1 MARWAPH
8 SVLLLVL
15 AAVAL
20 LAFLSTLRTRLDQS
34 RLPDAP
40 SSAPSPHRHSR
51 HSSYRRR
58 LETRRGNPGRKTVR
72 LHAATAEANP
82 RLEHITFDPLV
93 AEMEAQR
100 DDRKW
105 EEAQFRR
112 RGEEVRVA
120 HGAKK
125 LEEGDA
131 GGGRR
136 SVEEA
141 SRIEA
146 ADEELRRLEDN
157 PNPNP
162 GGHVGGQGAHEHSV
176 AGRGVAAV
184 THLSARGE
192 ERWHSR
198 GSSWCWHSF
207 NAGEHKVNVTARLRV
222 LFPLI
227 DSDDR
232 DGLVSLSELAM
243 WQVQQ
248 GHRSSERRT
257 RREMQVVDSDGDGKV
272 SLKEYLHDDSPGE
285 EVHVEGDDDMAEFVK
300 TARERFAL
308 ADSDGDG
315 LLNEDEFNDLLHP
328 EDSQNEKLIDSVRDE
343 ELRARDTDGDMRL
356 SFEEFLESVFE
367 EVAQFDEEYARWEAH
382 RYDVTSD
389 DYVPPDIAHGS
400 KDVEHM
406 SAAEKRAHARTR
418 FDPMDANHDGYLDAS
433 EFEDL
438 LYAIVP
444 NEYHFAEEQAKHMM
458 MEADDNKDK
467 RLSLEE
473 MLAHWDVFYDA
484 MDEEGDDSYHWPS
497 DDDHDELR

>member
-8 SVLLLVL
+8 SVLFLVL

-40 SSAPSPHRHSR
+40 SSAPSPQRHSR

-82 RLEHITFDPLV
+82 RLDHITFDPLV

-120 HGAKK
+120 HSAKPHG
-125 LEEGDA
+125 EGDAA

-136 SVEEA
+136 SVKEA

-157 PNPNP
+157 PNP
-162 GGHVGGQGAHEHSV
+162 GGHVGLGCTDLSTVWQG
-176 AGRGVAAV
+176 GCG
-184 THLSARGE
+184 G
-192 ERWHSR
+192 
-198 GSSWCWHSF
+198 C
-207 NAGEHKVNVTARLRV
+207 
-222 LFPLI
+222 
-227 DSDDR
+227 SDTP
-232 DGLVSLSELAM
+232 EFLAC
-243 WQVQQ
+243 
-248 GHRSSERRT
+248 
-257 RREMQVVDSDGDGKV
+257 
-272 SLKEYLHDDSPGE
+272 
-285 EVHVEGDDDMAEFVK
+285 VHVEGDDDMAEFVK
-300 TARERFAL
+300 TSRERFAL

-315 LLNEDEFNDLLHP
+315 LLNEEEFN
-328 EDSQNEKLIDSVRDE
+328 E
-343 ELRARDTDGDMRL
+343 ARDTDGDMRL
-356 SFEEFLESVFE
+356 SFDEFLESVFE

-400 KDVEHM
+400 KGVEHM

-418 FDPMDANHDGYLDAS
+418 FDQTDANHDGYLDAS

-473 MLAHWDVFYDA
+473 MLAHWDVFYDG

-497 DDDHDELR
+497 DDHDEFR

>member
-1 MARWAPH
+1 MARWGPH

-20 LAFLSTLRTRLDQS
+20 LAFLSALRTRLDHS
-34 RLPDAP
+34 PLPHAP
-40 SSAPSPHRHSR
+40 SSAPSPERHSR

-82 RLEHITFDPLV
+82 RLAHITFDPLV
-93 AEMEAQR
+93 AEMEAQQ
-100 DDRKW
+100 DDRAW
-105 EEAQFRR
+105 EQAQLRR

-120 HGAKK
+120 HGGKTRG
-125 LEEGDA
+125 EGDA
-131 GGGRR
+131 GGEQRGGG
-136 SVEEA
+136 EE

-146 ADEELRRLEDN
+146 ADEELRRLEEN
-157 PNPNP
+157 PNP
-162 GGHVGGQGAHEHSV
+162 E
-176 AGRGVAAV
+176 
-184 THLSARGE
+184 
-192 ERWHSR
+192 
-198 GSSWCWHSF
+198 
-207 NAGEHKVNVTARLRV
+207 AGEHKVNVTNRLRA

-248 GHRSSERRT
+248 GQRSSERRT
-257 RREMQVVDSDGDGKV
+257 RREMQMTDSDGDGRV
-272 SLKEYLHDDSPGE
+272 SLKEYLHNVTPGD

-300 TARERFAL
+300 MTRERFAL
-308 ADSDGDG
+308 ADADGDG
-315 LLNEDEFNDLLHP
+315 LLNEEEFNDLLHP

-356 SFEEFLESVFE
+356 SFEEFLESVYD
-367 EVAQFDEEYARWEAH
+367 EVAQFDEEYVRWEAH
-382 RYDVTSD
+382 RYDVASE
-389 DYVPPDIAHGS
+389 DYVPPDLARGS
-400 KDVEHM
+400 KAMEHM

-418 FDPMDANHDGYLDAS
+418 FDQTDANHDGYLDAS

-458 MEADDNKDK
+458 MEV
-467 RLSLEE
+467 ST
-473 MLAHWDVFYDA
+473 
-484 MDEEGDDSYHWPS
+484 
-497 DDDHDELR
+497 

>member
-20 LAFLSTLRTRLDQS
+20 LAFLSALRTRLDPS
-34 RLPDAP
+34 RLPHAP
-40 SSAPSPHRHSR
+40 SSAPSPQRHSPR
-51 HSSYRRR
+51 SSYRRR
-58 LETRRGNPGRKTVR
+58 LETRRGNPGRKAVR

-93 AEMEAQR
+93 AEMEAQQ

-120 HGAKK
+120 HGTKPH
-125 LEEGDA
+125 GDGDE

-141 SRIEA
+141 WRIEA

-157 PNPNP
+157 PNP
-162 GGHVGGQGAHEHSV
+162 E
-176 AGRGVAAV
+176 AGV
-184 THLSARGE
+184 
-192 ERWHSR
+192 
-198 GSSWCWHSF
+198 
-207 NAGEHKVNVTARLRV
+207 HKVNVTNRLRV

-227 DSDDR
+227 DSDDK

-248 GHRSSERRT
+248 GQRSSSRRS
-257 RREMQVVDSDGDGKV
+257 RREMQVVDSDGDGRV
-272 SLKEYLHDDSPGE
+272 SLKEYLHDDTPGE

-308 ADSDGDG
+308 ADTDGDG
-315 LLNEDEFNDLLHP
+315 VLNEEEFNDLLHP

-356 SFEEFLESVFE
+356 SFEEYLESVFE
-367 EVAQFDEEYARWEAH
+367 EVALFDEEYARWEAH
-382 RYDVTSD
+382 RYDVNSD

-406 SAAEKRAHARTR
+406 SAAEKRAYARTR
-418 FDPMDANHDGYLDAS
+418 FDQTDANHDGYLDAS

-473 MLAHWDVFYDA
+473 MLAHWDVFYDG

-497 DDDHDELR
+497 DDDHDEFR